1 MRRSFGSSRGQL
13 DGQWAWED
21 TDAAYLL
28 IDSLALKDEAGSLAR
43 FLFEDFT
50 HYFTTRKAR
59 EEFCVLIVDEFSALA
74 QAGSMASRIE
84 QARGFHTALILAP
97 QVAAGMGDET
107 ETARIMG
114 SAETVICHRVSTPQ
128 DIVELAG
135 TRLRMEHS
143 VQYATP
149 ARPESGPRDAST
161 STRSTPTACAHW
173 KTVRL
178 MSSAAAGPPARASPK
193 PPRLALH
200 CRQRRHRQPLS
211 HKTTPR
217 RRPQP

>member
-114 SAETVICHRVSTPQ
+114 SAETV
-128 DIVELAG
+128 E
-135 TRLRMEHS
+135 
-143 VQYATP
+143 
-149 ARPESGPRDAST
+149 
-161 STRSTPTACAHW
+161 
-173 KTVRL
+173 TVRPSVCGVGL
-178 MSSAAAGPPARASPK
+178 VGEG
-193 PPRLALH
+193 
-200 CRQRRHRQPLS
+200 
-211 HKTTPR
+211 
-217 RRPQP
+217 